1 MLSEGVVMKKVKTVK
16 LPYQQK
22 NMDKAIAEAKGVLPK
37 SKDLNGF
44 IKKVAC
50 LLFPAPGPN

>member
-1 MLSEGVVMKKVKTVK
+1 MLLGGGVMKKIKTVK

-22 NMDKAIAEAKGVLPK
+22 NMDKAIAKAKGVLPK

-44 IKKVAC
+44 IKKAASA
-50 LLFPAPGPN
+50 LFPAPVSK